1 MKTFSLVALILL
13 LCSCSAPH
21 HDSTQAVKQFY
32 TSWMTTF
39 TNDVNTPDDTTALM
53 QRYVAKEVIHR
64 LALIQS
70 LYEQEIVGADYFMYA
85 QDYAPEWIPQLRVGK
100 AHPFLGGEKVDVL
113 LATESTPIHLE
124 VYTRW
129 EEGRWKIYRVR
140 DADKDYEQPQ
150 FMTQAP
156 SPRLRPGQQKSRRN
170 IRSIKKG
177 NRHRSLVRTGEVK
190 APISSGSYS
199 VAENSK
205 PKTTQA
211 LFKI

>member
-13 LCSCSAPH
+13 LCSCSTPH

-39 TNDVNTPDDTTALM
+39 TNDVNPPDDTTALM
-53 QRYVAKEVIHR
+53 QRYVAKEVILR

-100 AHPFLGGEKVDVL
+100 
-113 LATESTPIHLE
+113 
-124 VYTRW
+124 
-129 EEGRWKIYRVR
+129 R
-140 DADKDYEQPQ
+140 DAGKFTAFGMLTGVMNSR

>member
-113 LATESTPIHLE
+113 LGTESTPIHLE

-140 DADKDYEQPQ
+140 DADRGYEQPIYD
-150 FMTQAP
+150 AGA
-156 SPRLRPGQQKSRRN
+156 SPRLRPGQRKSRRN

-190 APISSGSYS
+190 APLASGAYS

-205 PKTTQA
+205 PKITQA

>member
-39 TNDVNTPDDTTALM
+39 TNDVNPPDDTTALM
-53 QRYVAKEVIHR
+53 QRYVAKEVILR

-100 AHPFLGGEKVDVL
+100 AHPFSAEKKWMFCW
-113 LATESTPIHLE
+113 AQSQRPST
-124 VYTRW
+124 
-129 EEGRWKIYRVR
+129 WKFIPVGKR
-140 DADKDYEQPQ
+140 DAGKFTAFGMLTGVMNSR

>member
-39 TNDVNTPDDTTALM
+39 TNDVNPPDDTTALM
-53 QRYVAKEVIHR
+53 QRYVAKEVILR

-113 LATESTPIHLE
+113 LGTESTPIHLE

-140 DADKDYEQPQ
+140 DLTGVMNSR

>member
-13 LCSCSAPH
+13 LCSCSTPH

-39 TNDVNTPDDTTALM
+39 TNDVNPPDDTTALM

-64 LALIQS
+64 LALYSPFMNRRLWGQIILCMRRTMRQS
-70 LYEQEIVGADYFMYA
+70 GFHSYGLGRHTLSSVAKKWMFCWLQSQRPSIWKF
-85 QDYAPEWIPQLRVGK
+85 IPVGK
-100 AHPFLGGEKVDVL
+100 
-113 LATESTPIHLE
+113 
-124 VYTRW
+124 
-129 EEGRWKIYRVR
+129 R
-140 DADKDYEQPQ
+140 DAGKFTAFGMLIRVMNSR

>member
-113 LATESTPIHLE
+113 LATESTPS
-124 VYTRW
+124 T
-129 EEGRWKIYRVR
+129 WKFIPVGKR
-140 DADKDYEQPQ
+140 DAGKFTAFGMLTGVMNSR

-156 SPRLRPGQQKSRRN
+156 SPRLRPGQRKSRRN

-190 APISSGSYS
+190 APLASGSYS

>member
-85 QDYAPEWIPQLRVGK
+85 QDYAPGGFHSYGLGRHTLSSAEKKWMFCWLQSQRPSTWKFIPVGK
-100 AHPFLGGEKVDVL
+100 
-113 LATESTPIHLE
+113 
-124 VYTRW
+124 
-129 EEGRWKIYRVR
+129 R
-140 DADKDYEQPQ
+140 DAGKFTAFGMLTGVMNSR

-156 SPRLRPGQQKSRRN
+156 SPRLRPGQRKSRRN

-190 APISSGSYS
+190 APLASGSYS

>member
-85 QDYAPEWIPQLRVGK
+85 QDYAPGGFHSYGLGRHTLSSAEKKWMFCWLQSQRPSTWKFIPVGK
-100 AHPFLGGEKVDVL
+100 
-113 LATESTPIHLE
+113 
-124 VYTRW
+124 
-129 EEGRWKIYRVR
+129 R
-140 DADKDYEQPQ
+140 DAGKFTAFGMLTGVMNSR

-156 SPRLRPGQQKSRRN
+156 SPRLRPGQRKLRRN

-190 APISSGSYS
+190 APLASGSYS

>member
-13 LCSCSAPH
+13 LCSCSTPH

-39 TNDVNTPDDTTALM
+39 TNDVNPPDDTTALM
-53 QRYVAKEVIHR
+53 QRYVAKEVILR

-113 LATESTPIHLE
+113 LGTESTPIHLE

-129 EEGRWKIYRVR
+129 EEGSWKITAFGMLTGVMNSR
-140 DADKDYEQPQ
+140 